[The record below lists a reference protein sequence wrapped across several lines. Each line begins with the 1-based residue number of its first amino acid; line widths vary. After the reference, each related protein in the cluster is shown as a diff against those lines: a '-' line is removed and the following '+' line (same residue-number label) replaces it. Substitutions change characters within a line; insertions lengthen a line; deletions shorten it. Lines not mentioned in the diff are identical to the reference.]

1 MTALTK
7 NPDALVNALRS
18 IPPGA
23 HVGTEASM
31 LVSCSSER
39 LDNIERMLSSI
50 CSQSPTSSPVKSQ
63 SIKRQS
69 SDMKDT
75 KETVKKV
82 VDKKVKLLQRLYGL

>member
-7 NPDALVNALRS
+7 NSDALVQALRS
-18 IPPGA
+18 IQSSPSIS
-23 HVGTEASM
+23 TEASM

-63 SIKRQS
+63 SVKRQS